1 MRLLSDV
8 HDAVFSLFLIS
19 YNSFSFASPKDNPS
33 PYHGFLV
40 LSNRLSVVFSSIILA
55 TLLLKSEITYFYD
68 RHACLCVR
76 AMVEMSGEGWEDD
89 DISFLARIFKANYKV
104 LCNCG

>member
-8 HDAVFSLFLIS
+8 HDAVFSLFVIS
-19 YNSFSFASPKDNPS
+19 YNFCPKDNPS

-40 LSNRLSVVFSSIILA
+40 WSNRLSVVFSSIILA
-55 TLLLKSEITYFYD
+55 TLLLKSEITFFYD

-76 AMVEMSGEGWEDD
+76 AMVEMSVEGWEDD
-89 DISFLARIFKANYKV
+89 DISF
-104 LCNCG
+104 